1 MKSMRRLGLVLTVL
15 FLGIIIGN
23 FGIRPALLVFVP
35 LFTCGSCCGMKRS
48 TVNLSGAEFMKII
61 SIMSPTTDPGNHN
74 KD

>member
-1 MKSMRRLGLVLTVL
+1 VL
-15 FLGIIIGN
+15 
-23 FGIRPALLVFVP
+23 LLVISAYVQLYLC
-35 LFTCGSCCGMKRS
+35 LFRYLLCGSCCGMKRS